1 MKNKLYYV
9 LFVLYFIMVGFIL
22 YINGVFTGEVLS
34 WSNVMINVLFLLII
48 GVLFVVSFIS
58 FRKLNACTDT
68 LVKAAELMRKE
79 YSIKE
84 GCLWEE
90 YRDRKKV
97 FDNPLLEEAFDQY
110 RSRMKGYE
118 KKGHMMNSCELEEYI
133 NEDLIDQ
140 VGMTHFNSAVAGT
153 LTGLGILGTFIG
165 LSLGLNSFNGNDI
178 YTISDNVG
186 PLLEGMKVAFHTSV
200 YGIFFSLIFNVVYRA
215 LMADAYE
222 KLSWFHSTFREC
234 VMPPVSSADEN
245 STAMLLYQANMA
257 NSMKAIVELL
267 SGQAEEQTRGVERM
281 VKQFTDEITG
291 SMGSDFEKLGWAL
304 RKVVESQQIST
315 ANCRGMEDTIQ
326 TLLSANQ
333 KLLDELERISSRQD
347 QFAGELEQQ
356 RKILAETCKNLD
368 KEISNQLYSFQQ
380 MKSLDRR

>member
-1 MKNKLYYV
+1 
-9 LFVLYFIMVGFIL
+9 
-22 YINGVFTGEVLS
+22 
-34 WSNVMINVLFLLII
+34 
-48 GVLFVVSFIS
+48 
-58 FRKLNACTDT
+58 
-68 LVKAAELMRKE
+68 
-79 YSIKE
+79 
-84 GCLWEE
+84 
-90 YRDRKKV
+90 
-97 FDNPLLEEAFDQY
+97 
-110 RSRMKGYE
+110 
-118 KKGHMMNSCELEEYI
+118 
-133 NEDLIDQ
+133 
-140 VGMTHFNSAVAGT
+140 
-153 LTGLGILGTFIG
+153 
-165 LSLGLNSFNGNDI
+165 
-178 YTISDNVG
+178 
-186 PLLEGMKVAFHTSV
+186 
-200 YGIFFSLIFNVVYRA
+200 
-215 LMADAYE
+215 
-222 KLSWFHSTFREC
+222 
-234 VMPPVSSADEN
+234 MPPVSSADEN

-267 SGQAEEQTRGVERM
+267 SGRAEEQTRGVERM